1 MKRFIKKVG
10 FPILAL
16 FLFSALLIGSVSAAA
31 IYSYDDRDPCFTYSA
46 RTATITS
53 VGYNGTASRIARG
66 NNCMF
71 EFYGTELYIYAVT
84 YTNSG
89 RARIYVDGSPVGYT
103 PSGVSSSY
111 SQILAY
117 SLTGLTEGKHTISIE
132 AWDSTVTN
140 PTGTSV
146 TAYFFL
152 DYIQTN
158 RALDPEPFYQS
169 LIVVILSIIAGL
181 LLVFVVMRFAFWRL
195 RND

>member
-1 MKRFIKKVG
+1 MKKLFKRLI
-10 FPILAL
+10 FPIFAL
-16 FLFSALLIGSVSAAA
+16 FLFSALFIGSVSAAA
-31 IYSYDDRDPCFTYSA
+31 IYIYDDRDPYFTYSA

-71 EFYGTELYIYAVT
+71 DFYGTELYIHAVT

-117 SLTGLTEGKHTISIE
+117 SLTGLTSGKHTVSIE
-132 AWDSTVTN
+132 AWDSTVTS

-152 DYIQTN
+152 DYIETN
-158 RALDPEPFYQS
+158 RSLDPEPFYQS
-169 LIVVILSIIAGL
+169 FTVVILCIIAGL